1 MFYHVQIVVS
11 ACVFHVKLKA
21 NANHFFLPQTHQFI
35 HHFFFIIQISFQML
49 VKTKEQKHFIL
60 LTVQL

>member
-21 NANHFFLPQTHQFI
+21 NANHFFLPQTHQFFYN
-35 HHFFFIIQISFQML
+35 FFFIIQISFQIL
-49 VKTKEQKHFIL
+49 VETK
-60 LTVQL
+60 